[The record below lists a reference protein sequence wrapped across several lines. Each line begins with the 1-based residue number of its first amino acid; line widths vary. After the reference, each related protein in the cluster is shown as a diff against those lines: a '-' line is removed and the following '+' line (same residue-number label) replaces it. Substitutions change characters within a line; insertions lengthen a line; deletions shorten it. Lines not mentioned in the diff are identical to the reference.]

1 MYFSKLLLAFLNF
14 FCQMCISQIVS
25 LVAPARKPR
34 PLNNHPKVVARHGE
48 QGKPARWRKLHH
60 FRQPAFALLAN
71 YIEWIFLK
79 YLFSN
84 QVILFCMKMQLSYC
98 HTFNENFAAVYRMQA
113 TQYVGYIEHHWF
125 CGQLLLLKY
134 VFLHIQ
140 ENVIFFCNTD
150 PFVLVLIT
158 LCRGG
163 TITLVLWSE
172 MTTPL

>member
-25 LVAPARKPR
+25 LVAPARKRR

-71 YIEWIFLK
+71 YIEWIFSEI
-79 YLFSN
+79 FFF
-84 QVILFCMKMQLSYC
+84 QIRLFCSAWTCNGHIVIHLMKIVL
-98 HTFNENFAAVYRMQA
+98 
-113 TQYVGYIEHHWF
+113 QYTVGRLHWTP
-125 CGQLLLLKY
+125 LVLWWVSIVKII
-134 VFLHIQ
+134 FLHLQ
-140 ENVIFFCNTD
+140 ENVVFLCNTD